1 MSWRPKAY
9 ALLLLLLIVFSTT
22 GYSDRAA
29 GGDTVVSGD
38 CWRSGTP
45 LLCRTNWAGSDQ
57 LLYLRLVDQLNSS
70 GLRSQTDTAKS
81 NWSNSSG
88 PQVFRWDA
96 TSGDSLVYM
105 RADPFLAAPNGYVRN
120 FSSDGTNCTLTACNI
135 HWSEV
140 YLAAGNAT
148 HWLGVAVAAHELGH
162 ALGLAHHTN
171 ETVLMTQGT
180 TLEAPQPID
189 IGPLPP
195 CSGITNSYLGV
206 RCIYNYN
213 R

>member
-1 MSWRPKAY
+1 MAEVLTVV
-9 ALLLLLLIVFSTT
+9 LLLGGLCISFWQAKAS
-22 GYSDRAA
+22 A
-29 GGDTVVSGD
+29 GDTIDTGD
-38 CWRSGTP
+38 CWRFGTP
-45 LLCRTNWAGSDQ
+45 LLCRTNWAGADQ
-57 LLYLRLVDQLNSS
+57 ILYLRLVDELNSS
-70 GLRSQTDTAKS
+70 GLRNQAETARS
-81 NWSNSSG
+81 NWSNANG
-88 PQVFRWDA
+88 PQIFRWEA

-105 RADPFLAAPNGYVRN
+105 RKDSLLAAPNGYVRN
-120 FSSDGTNCTLTACNI
+120 FRSDGTNCGTNSCNI

-148 HWLGVAVAAHELGH
+148 HSLGVAVAAHELGH
-162 ALGLAHHTN
+162 TLGLAHHTN
-171 ETVLMTQGT
+171 ETVLMTSGT

-195 CSGITNSYLGV
+195 CDGLTNSYLGV